1 MYICTMQ
8 NDKNNT
14 MTITTNGATTEIV
27 KTINVQTLGGLTAQ
41 LTLSRKIIAVGLVP
55 HKTDIK
61 YGITY
66 KGQDVNSYELNHKEE
81 VRYFLNHL
89 DKYANRF

>member
-61 YGITY
+61 YGIMY

-89 DKYANRF
+89 DKYASRF